1 MALTSTITSQAAN
14 RGSAFHARAREG
26 AAFDLANLAVRN
38 DAYVNCLR
46 DTTRIW
52 GDTKGNQPYSRP

>member
-1 MALTSTITSQAAN
+1 MPLSSAVTSPAAPLTALPAVRES
-14 RGSAFHARAREG
+14 RA
-26 AAFDLANLAVRN
+26 DLANRAVRK

-46 DTTRIW
+46 DTNRIW